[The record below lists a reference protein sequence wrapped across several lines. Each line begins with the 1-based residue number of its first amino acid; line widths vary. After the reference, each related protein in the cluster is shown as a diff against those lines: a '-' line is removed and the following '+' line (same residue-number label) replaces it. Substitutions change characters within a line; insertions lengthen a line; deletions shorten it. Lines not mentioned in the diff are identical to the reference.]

1 MKDFKKFVKSP
12 TNFLFEKQDKPP
24 VETYPVSNIMIET
37 DTISKLEKKISEY
50 QEHFNDYESTLA
62 ELTQKNDDLQNHY
75 KKSIEEYETEVYQ
88 LKDELSQSKKEIER
102 YKEQIV
108 TLQME
113 IHEVKTENE
122 LKESTVRKLRNTI
135 NESIS
140 VIECMSEYTNQA
152 LTNLKIN

>member
-12 TNFLFEKQDKPP
+12 TNFLFEKQEKPHND
-24 VETYPVSNIMIET
+24 TYQISNIMIET

-50 QEHFNDYESTLA
+50 QEQLNNYESELA
-62 ELTQKNDDLQNHY
+62 ELTQKNNELQNDY
-75 KKSIEEYETEVYQ
+75 QKSIEEYETEVYE

-102 YKEQIV
+102 YKEQII

-140 VIECMSEYTNQA
+140 VIECMSDYTNQA
-152 LTNLKIN
+152 LTNLKIR